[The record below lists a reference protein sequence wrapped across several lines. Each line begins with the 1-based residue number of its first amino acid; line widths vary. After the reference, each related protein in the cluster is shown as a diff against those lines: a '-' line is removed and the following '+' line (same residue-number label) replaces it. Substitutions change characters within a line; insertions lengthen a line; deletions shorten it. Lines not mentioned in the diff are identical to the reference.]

1 MIALKP
7 GLMIAL
13 ATKIDPPPVYHKRN
27 EETERPPGAEVRTWE
42 SEVVVQL
49 PEEYERAK
57 KARGKARSL
66 LTGAC
71 IITPFHVLMCPFED
85 KDKLDRAEAEAR
97 EVVRAFNDSATFY
110 RVELQTFRGQVEE
123 DSQRAAQAVG
133 DEVRG
138 LLDSMERSIRLG
150 DVKAARDAATQAK
163 SLGRLLE
170 GKAAERVSLAVKGV
184 RKLAREIVDRVQG
197 QAEQLADVLTEE
209 RLHPI
214 AAARVVFLE
223 ADQLEDVPSPA
234 ASPKEIGA
242 FLDGMHAGLEAGPV
256 GTPEFEEA
264 ARPFAELATEPP
276 VTRTLNYEVADD
288 LEPDDDVDPVAIERM
303 RTEAMQRLGIPA
315 AAPTEQP
322 AEESLDAARS
332 LMQRFSRPVAAE
344 EEEF

>member
-71 IITPFHVLMCPFED
+71 IITPFHVLMCPFSD
-85 KDKLDRAEAEAR
+85 KEKLDRAEAEAHA
-97 EVVRAFNDSATFY
+97 VVASFNASAEFY
-110 RVELQTFRGQVEE
+110 RVELSTFRGVIEE
-123 DSQRAAQAVG
+123 DSARAAQAVAS
-133 DEVRG
+133 EVTS
-138 LLDSMERSIRLG
+138 LLDAMDRSIRLG

-197 QAEQLADVLTEE
+197 QAEKLEEVLTEE
-209 RLHPI
+209 RLRPI
-214 AAARVVFLE
+214 AAARIVFLE
-223 ADQLEDVPSPA
+223 ADQAEPEANPLAGALVTDEDLPPDHPSAWDAQLAEDVNPFGV
-234 ASPKEIGA
+234 EV
-242 FLDGMHAGLEAGPV
+242 E
-256 GTPEFEEA
+256 PEEE
-264 ARPFAELATEPP
+264 E
-276 VTRTLNYEVADD
+276 
-288 LEPDDDVDPVAIERM
+288 DVDPVAIERM

-315 AAPTEQP
+315 GPAAEQP
-322 AEESLDAARS
+322 AEESFAAARN
-332 LMQRFSRPVAAE
+332 LMNRFRPVAVE